1 MVPGY
6 IFYDYQDT
14 NGTPRT
20 LVYDM
25 EAKGWIVD
33 SYSPTVNCHALAVGV
48 NQILCGCTDGTIRAF
63 DSAGTE
69 TGTAVIMTR
78 ADNRGSTRVVKRI
91 GGVFLRAV
99 AASAVTL
106 AFWAN
111 RIQTAITGFS
121 PSTAGTGS
129 SEADYLIDFTS
140 AAHAD
145 VRDLA
150 CQFSWALGSGN
161 ILSEWQPDWTFLP
174 AQIIGWKTGLL
185 SYGLEGWGYLE
196 WINLAYQS
204 TATVT
209 LVMTPAGD
217 QSDSLPIVTLTF
229 PSTGG
234 IQTKQ
239 FMTFPANKFK
249 VAGWTA
255 SSSEPFTIF
264 AADSVAMLGGWG
276 TKSGVIKVLEG
287 WGVPTSTT

>member
-1 MVPGY
+1 
-6 IFYDYQDT
+6 
-14 NGTPRT
+14 
-20 LVYDM
+20 M
-25 EAKGWIVD
+25 EAKGWVVD

-48 NQILCGCTDGTIRAF
+48 NQILCGCTDGTVRAF
-63 DSAGTE
+63 DAAGTE

-78 ADNRGSTRVVKRI
+78 ADNRGSTRVVKRV
-91 GGVFLRAV
+91 GGVFLRAF

-121 PSTAGTGS
+121 PSTAGTAS

-140 AAHAD
+140 AVNAD

-196 WINLAYQS
+196 WINLAYES

-217 QSDSLPIVTLTF
+217 QSDTLPAVTLTF
-229 PSTGG
+229 PSTSG

-239 FMTFPANKFK
+239 FLTFPANKFK
-249 VAGWTA
+249 VVGWTA
-255 SSSEPFTIF
+255 NSSAPFTIF

-276 TKSGVIKVLEG
+276 TNSGVIKVFQEG
-287 WGVPTSTT
+287 FGVGTSTT